1 MLLLVQLF
9 IHLHQLQFN
18 NQLLL
23 LVAHILG
30 GSVRTKIGSGHSRP
44 GENSWKVTST
54 KLLADWRVPRGFWQ
68 RWSDLVAQTSRS
80 EDNCSTGA
88 FLQSIVWPWLWHLKG
103 LTIALTNY
111 NKQDQ
116 TRKTPDKGNCWTV
129 YSEFCIIVNPA
140 IGLWYFWHTEWYPLK
155 VIVLLS

>member
-80 EDNCSTGA
+80 KDKTALLGPSYNLLCDLGSGIWKA
-88 FLQSIVWPWLWHLKG
+88 LLLLWQTITSKTRIEKPLTRGTVG
-103 LTIALTNY
+103 LYILNF
-111 NKQDQ
+111 
-116 TRKTPDKGNCWTV
+116 V
-129 YSEFCIIVNPA
+129 S
-140 IGLWYFWHTEWYPLK
+140 
-155 VIVLLS
+155 S